1 MNERIFCFCAILN
14 SALHRLFQ
22 LYPLLNFQVAP
33 LEAKTIKDLSFQG
46 STEMYVGQEAT
57 VKTVHGTTD

>member
-22 LYPLLNFQVAP
+22 LYPLLNFLAP

-46 STEMYVGQEAT
+46 SKEMYVGQEAT
-57 VKTVHGTTD
+57 VKTGHGTTD